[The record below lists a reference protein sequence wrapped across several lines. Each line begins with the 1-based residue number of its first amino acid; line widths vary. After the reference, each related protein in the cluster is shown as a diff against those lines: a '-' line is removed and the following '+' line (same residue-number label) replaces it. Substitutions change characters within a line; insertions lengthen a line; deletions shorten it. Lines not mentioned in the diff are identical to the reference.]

1 MPSLGRHDATANV
14 LQLVANAT
22 NITNEEVDTTFKLNN
37 ATYIG
42 YLKNDQIDLP
52 APNVTIINKN
62 GTGALQKVV
71 DRWSKKY
78 SVQISAS
85 YFTSTTTTTTTTTV
99 SGTQLEDAATLA
111 SKTSVSASVTD
122 SVTTA
127 VKNGTSS
134 SAMSSSRGAGAT
146 NVSIPRWVSI
156 VAFITGIA
164 FL

>member
-71 DRWSKKY
+71 DRWSKEY

-85 YFTSTTTTTTTTTV
+85 YFTSTTTTTTTTV

>member
-85 YFTSTTTTTTTTTV
+85 YFTSTTTTTTTTV